1 MLDLLGKHIINNKKE
16 SKQLAQYIAINLKP
30 NDILV
35 FSGDLGAGKTFFCQ
49 NIIKQLC
56 GQKTN
61 VTSPTFNLLQ
71 IYNYQPTCLIY
82 HYDLYRLK
90 YLEEIYELG
99 IEEAFTN
106 NICLIEWPEIIKTI
120 LPPNTIC
127 INIKTINPDRRE
139 ILISL

>member
-16 SKQLAQYIAINLKP
+16 SKQLAQHIAINLKP
-30 NDILV
+30 NEILV

-56 GQKTN
+56 GQQTN

-71 IYNYQPTCLIY
+71 IYDYQPTCSIY

-90 YLEEIYELG
+90 YLDEIYELG

-120 LPPNTIC
+120 LPDKTIY
-127 INIKTINPDRRE
+127 IDIKTINLSKRE
-139 ILISL
+139 VLISV